1 MTQMNTQASTV
12 EGTPPRQRVHLVC
25 NAHLDPVWLWEW
37 EEGAAEAISTF
48 RTAADLCEAFDSFV
62 FNHNEAI
69 LYQWIEAYEPVLF
82 TRIQRLVR
90 EGKWH
95 IMGGWYLQPDCNMPS
110 GESFVRQILTGR
122 RYFQEKFGVRPT
134 TALNFD
140 PFGHTRGL
148 VQIMAKSGYD
158 SYLFC
163 RPDEGDCHLPGPDF
177 VWVGYDGSEVIG
189 HRSMTWY
196 NSALGKARDKVVNW
210 IDGAPDREVSLLL
223 WGVGNHGGG
232 ASYGDLR
239 DLTELIAETAET
251 DIMHSTPEAYFAD
264 LLSRDFAGSGPSA
277 QLPRH
282 ERDINPWAVGCY
294 TSQVRI
300 KQRHRA
306 LENMLYQ
313 TEKMASTA
321 ALQGVLEYPK
331 ADLDVAQRDLLF
343 AEFHDILPGSSIQA
357 VEETSLRLL
366 DHGLE
371 IVSRIRARTFFA
383 LAQGQ
388 ARAPEGEIPVLVYNP
403 HPFPVRTTVTCE
415 FQLADQNWDESFTQ
429 VTVLRGGQPLP
440 TQVEKEASNLNL
452 DWRKRV
458 VFYAELAPSQ
468 MNRFDCHLDWIDQKP
483 PISLQETDGRISFAT
498 ADVEIVINSTTGL
511 IDRYKVRD
519 TDYLTS
525 GAFAAL
531 ILQDSEDPWGMRDR
545 RFRDVIDQFVLMSPA
560 ESAIFSG
567 VRVDELAPVRVIED
581 GDVRAVVEAVF
592 SYKRS
597 ALCIHYLLPKQGTEL
612 GIEVRVLW
620 GEKDRMLKLSIP
632 TTLSQA
638 GYIGQVAYGVGDLPD
653 NGDEA
658 VAQKWVAVVD
668 RNADLSQALTCI
680 NDGIYGSDFAKGE
693 LRLSLLRS
701 PAYSG
706 HPIFDRDVVPQD
718 RFTPRSDQGERFY
731 RFWINA
737 GSASDRLDAVDRE
750 ALVKNEQPFALSF
763 FPHGEGRGLLPGLLL
778 SDDIVQ
784 VTAFKQTEDGQG
796 YIIRLYEPSG
806 QPRTTTLAIPALNL
820 TESVTLGGFEIRTLK
835 VDPEMRSLVQTDLM
849 ESGVDTP

>member
-1 MTQMNTQASTV
+1 MTQLNLEAPAGESAAAL
-12 EGTPPRQRVHLVC
+12 PRIHLVC

-69 LYQWIEAYEPVLF
+69 LYQWVEAYEPALF
-82 TRIQRLVR
+82 ARIQRLVR
-90 EGKWH
+90 EGRWH

-122 RYFQEKFGVRPT
+122 QYFQEKFGVRPT
-134 TALNFD
+134 TALNLD

-163 RPDEGDCHLPGPDF
+163 RPGEVDCHLPGPDF
-177 VWVGYDGSEVIG
+177 IWVGYDGSEIVG

-196 NSALGKARDKVVNW
+196 NSQLGKAGEKVARW
-210 IDGAPDREVSLLL
+210 MAQGPERETSLLL

-232 ASYGDLR
+232 ASYADLR
-239 DLTELIAETAET
+239 DLSELIAGTEETE
-251 DIMHSTPEAYFAD
+251 IVHSTPEAYFAD
-264 LLSRDFAGSGPSA
+264 LLSVHAGTGEA
-277 QLPRH
+277 LPRH

-294 TSQVRI
+294 TSQVQI

-306 LENMLYQ
+306 LENALYA
-313 TEKMASTA
+313 TEKMAATA
-321 ALQGVLEYPK
+321 ALQGVLDYPK
-331 ADLDVAQRDLLF
+331 ADLDAAQRDLLF
-343 AEFHDILPGSSIQA
+343 AEFHDILPGSSIQP
-357 VEETSLRLL
+357 VEQTSLRLL

-371 IVSRIRARTFFA
+371 IVSRLRARSFFA

-388 ARAPEGEIPVLVYNP
+388 ARAAEGETPILVYNP
-403 HPFPVRTTVTCE
+403 HPFPIRTAVTCE
-415 FQLADQNWDESFTQ
+415 LQLADANWEASYTQ
-429 VTVLRGGQPLP
+429 VTVWQGDRELP

-458 VFYAELAPSQ
+458 VFAAELAPSQ
-468 MNRFDCHLDWIDQKP
+468 MNRFDCRLNRLEQKP
-483 PISLQETDGRISFAT
+483 PVAVEETGGTIAFRT
-498 ADVEIVINSTTGL
+498 RDVEVVVNTVTGL
-511 IDRYKVRD
+511 IDRYRVD
-519 TDYLTS
+519 GTDYLAS
-525 GAFAAL
+525 GAFAGL
-531 ILQDSEDPWGMRDR
+531 VLQDDEDPWGMRYR
-545 RFRDVIDQFVLMSPA
+545 RFGDVIGRFALMTPA
-560 ESAIFSG
+560 ESAGFSG
-567 VRVDELAPVRVIED
+567 VRRAELAPVRVIED
-581 GDVRAVVEAVF
+581 GDVRTVVEAVF
-592 SYKRS
+592 SYRRS
-597 ALCIHYLLPKQGTEL
+597 ALCVHYLLPKQGTEL

-620 GEKDRMLKLSIP
+620 GEKDRMLKLAVP
-632 TTLSQA
+632 TTMPDA
-638 GYIGQVAYGVGDLPD
+638 RYVGQVAYGVGELPD

-668 RNADLSQALTCI
+668 PEQDLSPALTCI
-680 NDGIYGSDFAKGE
+680 NDGIYGSDFARGE

-706 HPIFDRDVVPQD
+706 HPISDRDVVPQD

-737 GSASDRLDAVDRE
+737 GPAPERLAVVDRE

-763 FPHGEGRGLLPGLLL
+763 FPHGEGKALLPGLTL
-778 SDDIVQ
+778 SDDVVQ
-784 VTAFKQTEDGQG
+784 VTAFKQSEDGQG
-796 YIIRLYEPSG
+796 YIIRCYEPTG
-806 QPRTTTLAIPALNL
+806 EPRATTVSIPALGL
-820 TESVTLGGFEIRTLK
+820 SEQVSLGGFEIKTFR
-835 VDPEMRSLVQTDLM
+835 VDAGTRRLFETDLM
-849 ESGVDTP
+849 ESLPE